1 MNSSNHE
8 QRRTDRQQVRRATIG
23 KAIADYVGA
32 TSKFAR
38 EQRSVNRIA
47 CNSKTIINL
56 ASTINDLKAGKSI
69 KEFSRMYESE
79 PVVLDAEKIHDADK

>member
-38 EQRSVNRIA
+38 EQRSVNRVA
-47 CNSKTIINL
+47 YSSKPMLCL
-56 ASTINDLKAGKSI
+56 ADTINAVKAGKTVR
-69 KEFSRMYESE
+69 EFSRMYESE
-79 PVVLDAEKIHDADK
+79 PVVLDAERIHDADK